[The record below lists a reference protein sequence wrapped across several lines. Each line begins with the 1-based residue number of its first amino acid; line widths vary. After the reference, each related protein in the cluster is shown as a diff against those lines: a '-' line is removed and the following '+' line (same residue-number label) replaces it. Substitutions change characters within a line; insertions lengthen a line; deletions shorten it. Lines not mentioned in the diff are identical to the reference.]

1 MREGREFSK
10 EYIDIKTHAAYHEDF
25 EQSLKLYFSVE
36 ASSFH
41 LRFVGYEPAKVDEEL
56 GARLAE
62 LELTSTLTVLSAVE
76 AAFRIDYLLR
86 CDLKKK
92 DPISVVFRAT
102 YKEKGARARL
112 DEDIFDVW
120 KIHTTG
126 SSRLIGDLKAAFK
139 FRNWLAHGRYWVHV
153 GPKNDYTTI
162 YALAASAMKSFPL
175 LGS

>member
-1 MREGREFSK
+1 MRRGRAISGQNV
-10 EYIDIKTHAAYHEDF
+10 DIQSYATHHDDLEK
-25 EQSLKLYFSVE
+25 SLKLYYSTGANSFGSRFAGYLPAEVE
-36 ASSFH
+36 
-41 LRFVGYEPAKVDEEL
+41 EEL

-62 LELTSTLTVLSAVE
+62 LEFTSALTVLSAVE

-92 DPISVVFRAT
+92 DPISMVFRAT
-102 YKEKGARARL
+102 YKEKRARARL

-153 GPKNDYTTI
+153 GQKYDYTTI
-162 YALAASAMKSFPL
+162 YALAASALNSFPL